1 MKEVKFWDIKSE
13 IRTVGIDDGPFRP
26 HSKGKVLIVGAVFRG
41 GRWLDGILSTH
52 VEVDGTDA
60 TRKIAEMINR
70 SKHKNQLR
78 VIMTSGITFAGF
90 NVVDIHKLFKRT
102 ELPVIV
108 VSRKYPDLASVKRA
122 LKNLPNW
129 RQRWKVLSSAGEI
142 HTVKSRRGKA
152 SIHIQIAGIKLSD
165 AREVIHST
173 ATRSFVPEPLRA
185 AHLIATGIV
194 HGESTGRV

>member
-13 IRTVGIDDGPFRP
+13 IRAVGIDDGPFRP
-26 HSKGKVLIVGAVFRG
+26 HSKGKTLIVGAVFRG
-41 GRWLDGILSTH
+41 GWWLDGILSTH

-70 SKHKNQLR
+70 SKHKDQLR

-90 NVVDIHKLFKRT
+90 NVLDIHELFEKT

-129 RQRWKVLSSAGEI
+129 RQRWKILSSAGEI
-142 HTVKSRRGKA
+142 HTVKSRHGKA
-152 SIHIQIAGIKLSD
+152 SIYIQIAGIKLSD
-165 AREVIHST
+165 AREVVHST
-173 ATRSFVPEPLRA
+173 TTRSFVPEPLRA

-194 HGESTGRV
+194 RGESTGRV

>member
-1 MKEVKFWDIKSE
+1 MKEVRFWDIKSE
-13 IRTVGIDDGPFRP
+13 IRTVGIDDGPFRS
-26 HSKGKVLIVGAVFRG
+26 HGKGKALIVGAVFRG
-41 GRWLDGILSTH
+41 GQWLDGILSTH

-70 SKHKNQLR
+70 SKHKDQLR

-90 NVVDIHKLFKRT
+90 NVLDIHELFEKT

-122 LKNLPNW
+122 LKNLSSW
-129 RQRWKVLSSAGEI
+129 QQRWKVLSSAGEI
-142 HTVKSRRGKA
+142 HMVKSRHGEA
-152 SIHIQIAGIKLSD
+152 SVYIQIAGIKLSD
-165 AREVIHST
+165 AREVVHLT

-194 HGESTGRV
+194 RGESTGRV